1 MNKRSGFASGP
12 PVRSFLLL
20 AVVIAVPAFA
30 QTVYSW
36 EDADGVHYTDD
47 PAQVPKEK
55 KATGTVFEPRP
66 VPKNTT
72 LAVAP
77 VPSTV
82 PAPETATTEYQWR
95 DSFIAANRRITT
107 LREKIAALYASL
119 PPRTECVPQ
128 PVVANVNGQVLR
140 PVARCQ
146 VNALYD
152 QLQVEIGQNKVELA
166 AAEADLDQLD
176 RRASMVGVPR
186 EWRRGW

>member
-1 MNKRSGFASGP
+1 MNKRWEYC
-12 PVRSFLLL
+12 VRPAVRFFLLL
-20 AVVIAVPAFA
+20 AVVIAVRVSA

-36 EDADGVHYTDD
+36 EDTDGVHYTDD

-55 KATGTVFEPRP
+55 KATGTVFEPRAS
-66 VPKNTT
+66 PKNTT
-72 LAVAP
+72 LVVAP
-77 VPSTV
+77 APSTV
-82 PAPETATTEYQWR
+82 PAPDKPTTEYQWR
-95 DSFIAANRRITT
+95 DSFIAANRRITV
-107 LREKIAALYASL
+107 LREKIAALLASL

-128 PVVANVNGQVLR
+128 PVVANVNGQVQR

-146 VNALYD
+146 VNVLYD